1 MKCPY
6 CGYEYKKYI
15 TYCINCNAEIKHDD
29 YLNSIVGEFNKQ
41 YENINSLDSEFT
53 QIYHENIN
61 TEKIKEFSKDYINK
75 EISAEQFA
83 IKYYNQKGYTAFF
96 AENEY
101 WHLLY
106 LLIYEGDKLWGHNL
120 YSMLFWG
127 TFSIKNYDPNEK
139 PKDYNEIFS
148 LDFKNY
154 VVTTYFDRLNS
165 IHDFEEVNEIFNNGK
180 TISDEYYNSSSYLF
194 PIDDLLSSVNHL
206 NVEQLKLIFERM
218 NKDFKYYSKG
228 FPDLIVYNDKEFFL
242 VEVKSKEDDVSAKQ
256 MQWLKFLSEKVK
268 IKVIILTIDK
278 SEKQIGNIE
287 EQLNNTK
294 EIIRKENTQLNSNS
308 HSDKILLNPKTFS
321 FRYYDEDKEYVF
333 LSYDI
338 NHSSG
343 KGKTKQYLITCIRE
357 YNEKT
362 LRLEPENEIQSFY
375 RLMSTSHG
383 GIPKTIKQWRKMSD
397 FNIKEFNE
405 IRNSKEYNKKIT
417 LTKDDVIY
425 NKARKMYC
433 PNVFAD
439 FRPTKKQ
446 LERNKKAKL
455 LEDMNDLEEAI
466 NLYEIN
472 VSEKT
477 GSPTTYKRLCNIYE
491 RTKDLFRIKE
501 VCDIAIPIFIYL
513 NDKKNT
519 LYFLELKFRILRTI
533 EHELDRKYG
542 YSSEYF
548 KFVTI
553 EENDYLYE
561 NCCVDDGI
569 RIIHRKIDELESLKV
584 GRSLRINYL

>member
-6 CGYEYKKYI
+6 CGYEYKEYI
-15 TYCINCNAEIKHDD
+15 TYCINCNAEIKHED
-29 YLNSIVGEFNKQ
+29 YLNSIVGEFNKR

-61 TEKIKEFSKDYINK
+61 TEEIKEFSKDYINK

-83 IKYYNQKGYTAFF
+83 IKYYKQKGYSAFF

-139 PKDYNEIFS
+139 PKDYNEIFG

-206 NVEQLKLIFERM
+206 NVEQLKLIFERI

-242 VEVKSKEDDVSAKQ
+242 VEVKSKKDNLSLKQ
-256 MQWLKFLSEKVK
+256 TQWLKFLSEKVK
-268 IKVIILTIDK
+268 IKVVILTIDK
-278 SEKQIGNIE
+278 SENQIENIKNE
-287 EQLNNTK
+287 LNNSK
-294 EIIRKENTQLNSNS
+294 ELTRKKTPSIKTDSNY
-308 HSDKILLNPKTFS
+308 DKILLNPKTYS
-321 FRYYDEDKEYVF
+321 FTYWHERKEFIFINYT
-333 LSYDI
+333 I

-343 KGKTKQYLITCIRE
+343 KGNPKYYFKEFVKT
-357 YNEKT
+357 YNEET
-362 LRLEPENEIQSFY
+362 GNWEPENEIESFFS
-375 RLMSTSHG
+375 LMDT
-383 GIPKTIKQWRKMSD
+383 T
-397 FNIKEFNE
+397 
-405 IRNSKEYNKKIT
+405 NKKIQNTVIT
-417 LTKDDVIY
+417 LDKRTNLKPKDLGGAKEFREYYEKIFMNDDVRY
-425 NKARKMYC
+425 DRARKIYY
-433 PNVFAD
+433 PNVLAEV
-439 FRPTKKQ
+439 RTTKEQ

-455 LEDMNDLEEAI
+455 LEEMNDLEEAI
-466 NLYEIN
+466 KLYELN

-477 GSPTTYKRLCNIYE
+477 GSPTTYKRLCKIYE
-491 RTKDLFRIKE
+491 RFKKFFRIKE

-519 LYFLELKFRILRTI
+519 LYFLKLKLAILHRIETEI
-533 EHELDRKYG
+533 DRKYG
-542 YSSEYF
+542 YSSKYY
-548 KFVTI
+548 KLVTP
-553 EENDYLYE
+553 EENDCLYE
-561 NCCVDDGI
+561 KRSTNDSK
-569 RIIHRKIDELESLKV
+569 RFHKKIDEMESRKLPC
-584 GRSLRINYL
+584 SIRINYK

>member
-1 MKCPY
+1 MLLLEWLLENIVSGFLIGILNRLFKIINNSNIKYKNMKCPY
-6 CGYEYKKYI
+6 CGYEYEEYI
-15 TYCINCNAEIKHDD
+15 IYCINCNAKIKHED
-29 YLNSIVGEFNKQ
+29 YLNSIVCELNKQ
-41 YENINSLDSEFT
+41 YVNINILDSKFT

-61 TEKIKEFSKDYINK
+61 TEEIKEFSKDYINK

-83 IKYYNQKGYTAFF
+83 INYYGQKGYSAFF

-106 LLIYEGDKLWGHNL
+106 LLIYDGDKLWGYNL

-127 TFSIKNYDPNEK
+127 TFSIKNYNPDDK

-148 LDFKNY
+148 LNFKNY

-165 IHDFEEVNEIFNNGK
+165 IYDVEEVNEIFNNGK

-206 NVEQLKLIFERM
+206 NVEQLKLIFERI

-242 VEVKSKEDDVSAKQ
+242 VEIKSKEDNVSTKQ
-256 MQWLKFLSEKVK
+256 IQWLKFLSEKVK

-278 SEKQIGNIE
+278 SEKQIGNIKK
-287 EQLNNTK
+287 QLNNTK
-294 EIIRKENTQLNSNS
+294 EIIRKENTPINSNS

-321 FRYYDEDKEYVF
+321 FRYHDDDKEYVF

-357 YNEKT
+357 YNGET
-362 LRLEPENEIQSFY
+362 LRWKPENEVQSFRSFMKNSNRKN
-375 RLMSTSHG
+375 RL
-383 GIPKTIKQWRKMSD
+383 
-397 FNIKEFNE
+397 E
-405 IRNSKEYNKKIT
+405 
-417 LTKDDVIY
+417 
-425 NKARKMYC
+425 KARKIYST
-433 PNVFAD
+433 NVFTD

-446 LERNKKAKL
+446 LERNQKAKL
-455 LEDMNDLEEAI
+455 LEEMNDLEGTI
-466 NLYEIN
+466 KLYGIN

-491 RTKDLFRIKE
+491 RNKDLFKIIE
-501 VCDIAIPIFIYL
+501 VCDKAIPIFTYL